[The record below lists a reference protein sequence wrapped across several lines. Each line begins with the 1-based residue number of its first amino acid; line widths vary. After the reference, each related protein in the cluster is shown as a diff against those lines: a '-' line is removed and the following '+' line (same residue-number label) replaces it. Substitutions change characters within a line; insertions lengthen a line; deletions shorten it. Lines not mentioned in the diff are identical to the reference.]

1 MADFA
6 DKQAFL
12 KRISDAARLRQGPR
26 GVESVLRAIFDT
38 QHDPTTVLTDRL
50 LARVSRMPV
59 PVISAIHQELEQAG
73 VLEPG
78 SELRLTNDATRVLT
92 ERWGWH
98 LSPAVESASCP
109 NCEGTGVAPTG
120 AQWEGVLASLR
131 RHTKAVPEGGRR
143 ATPEANLRR
152 TAYMH
157 GLAALSGKDVLVI
170 GEDVS
175 VSAAIA
181 LAGKVLSA
189 SGRLARRVVALHT
202 DERALTR
209 LRDIAVAEGAIIG
222 LVTHNLYHPLPKDLQ
237 GEFDTVIVDPPY
249 TLRHLA
255 LYVSRAVEACKEE
268 KGRIFLS
275 YRSLDPDERLGVQR
289 TLLDMS
295 LSVEQLT
302 PGFNRYADGALTDF
316 YYIRLTEESTP
327 LIDGEYTEPVHPA
340 QEHPVLNT
348 YVCSS
353 CHSQV
358 TLVSD
363 DKADIWAEQKVL
375 NKAGCPTC
383 GGSTMEPIY
392 SRAFGKN
399 GKE

>member
-1 MADFA
+1 MTDFA

-38 QHDPTTVLTDRL
+38 QHDPTTTLTDRL

-78 SELRLTNDATRVLT
+78 SELRLTGDATKVLT

-98 LSPAVESASCP
+98 LSPTVESASCAI
-109 NCEGTGVAPTG
+109 CEGTGVAPTG
-120 AQWEGVLASLR
+120 AEWAGVLASLR
-131 RHTKAVPEGGRR
+131 RHTKAVPEGGMR
-143 ATPEANLRR
+143 ATPETNLRR

-181 LAGKVLSA
+181 LAGKALSTT
-189 SGRLARRVVALHT
+189 GRLARRVVALHT

-222 LVTHNLYHPLPKDLQ
+222 LVTHNIYHPLPKDLQ
-237 GEFDTVIVDPPY
+237 SEFDTVIVDPPY

-268 KGRIFLS
+268 KGQIFLS
-275 YRSLDPDERLGVQR
+275 YRSLDPDERLSVQR

-302 PGFNRYADGALTDF
+302 PGFNSYADGALTDL
-316 YYIRLTEESTP
+316 YYLRLTEESAP

-340 QEHPVLNT
+340 QEHPVLHT

-392 SRAFGKN
+392 TRAFGKN